1 MNVNIISILGRRK
14 LRPRIEII
22 LTSSLVVVLLHQN
35 IFVTKTS
42 RMDSEFAMRFFH
54 LIGWGRLAT
63 QYFRESY
70 MCVVKSP
77 LWETQALVSSW
88 YIRSRCT
95 YVEHTHIQTHTHR
108 QYFQLASLAASCSW
122 LLAAFSFASFL
133 SCTVA
138 VFPDLSNRS

>member
-22 LTSSLVVVLLHQN
+22 LTSSLVIVLLHQN

-70 MCVVKSP
+70 MCVWNLRYGKHRPWFRADTFVPDAPTWNIHIYK
-77 LWETQALVSSW
+77 
-88 YIRSRCT
+88 
-95 YVEHTHIQTHTHR
+95 HTHIDST
-108 QYFQLASLAASCSW
+108 FNSL
-122 LLAAFSFASFL
+122 L
-133 SCTVA
+133 SPPAVRDSSPHSPSPPSLVA
-138 VFPDLSNRS
+138 P